1 MAQTQSLAG
10 EWELVAVQ
18 AKETHPSELLGRSAE
33 HLPAELLFFALTAA
47 FNGTGKL
54 IYGTIASFLFTH
66 TATLTLSA
74 LSGPSSST
82 SNSLLFERSERTGPE
97 IVLVPI
103 LLLLSYCCDLAII
116 QIASEKS
123 AVIACANAIFF
134 IPKEYYW
141 GANH

>member
-47 FNGTGKL
+47 FNGAGKL

-66 TATLTLSA
+66 SYTNTLSPFWPFFSNIE
-74 LSGPSSST
+74 LS
-82 SNSLLFERSERTGPE
+82 SLERSERTGPE

-116 QIASEKS
+116 QIASEKN